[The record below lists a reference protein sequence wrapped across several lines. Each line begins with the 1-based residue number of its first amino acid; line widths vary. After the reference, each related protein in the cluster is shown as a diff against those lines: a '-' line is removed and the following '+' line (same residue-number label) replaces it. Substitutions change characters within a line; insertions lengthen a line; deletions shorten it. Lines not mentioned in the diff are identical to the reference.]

1 MNIITITL
9 EANNENEFV
18 TRLEQIINSIRANTI
33 EDHQLMDGTYQ
44 LETTNIELLE
54 LESV

>member
-9 EANNENEFV
+9 EAKNENEFV

-44 LETTNIELLE
+44 VDNANIEMLE